1 VIVIGFAVGAVANA
15 EGAGLEVVGVVEAG
29 HPLAERLLAGELH
42 HAAHLR
48 LDLRRLD
55 VGVVGLYPRSF
66 PGSHPEGLVGVL
78 RAARGR
84 GPG

>member
-15 EGAGLEVVGVVEAG
+15 EGADLEAVGVVEAG

-48 LDLRRLD
+48 LDLRRLNG
-55 VGVVGLYPRSF
+55 GVVGLSAQL
-66 PGSHPEGLVGVL
+66 SLVTHPDHHL
-78 RAARGR
+78 
-84 GPG
+84 P